1 MGRLLQNS
9 DLLSRVFST
18 VDLSQR
24 HTVHLIIS
32 RLASPAPQVQS
43 PEQGNI
49 YQQRGAPDQGL
60 RMRQMH
66 EYQQQMHLRH
76 QQFQQQQQYM
86 QQQQQQQYQ
95 QQYQQQQQNHGAQ
108 HEHQMNGQ

>member
-32 RLASPAPQVQS
+32 RLASPAPQLQS

-66 EYQQQMHLRH
+66 DYQQQMHLRH
-76 QQFQQQQQYM
+76 QQFQQQQQQYM

-95 QQYQQQQQNHGAQ
+95 QQYQQQQQQQNQGAQ
-108 HEHQMNGQ
+108 H